1 MGSRRDAGCVGL
13 GISPEPGTEEAIMK
27 YAYRTDVAAQATPS
41 LAFAQNDV
49 FMADVNDIC
58 AWVSRHRM
66 PLSA

>member
-1 MGSRRDAGCVGL
+1 
-13 GISPEPGTEEAIMK
+13 MK